1 MKVKLKIFPI
11 SGMNSTARLL
21 EVEIKEGATVADL
34 LCMAER
40 ITGNRIPD
48 TGVMVMLSGI
58 VIDRCKYIDTSLEAA
73 DWLWIMPTLCGG

>member
-11 SGMNSTARLL
+11 AGVNSKALLL

-34 LCMAER
+34 LCMAEQ

-48 TGVMVMLSGI
+48 TGVMVLLSGRA
-58 VIDRCKYIDTSLEAA
+58 IDRCKEIDTRLEAT